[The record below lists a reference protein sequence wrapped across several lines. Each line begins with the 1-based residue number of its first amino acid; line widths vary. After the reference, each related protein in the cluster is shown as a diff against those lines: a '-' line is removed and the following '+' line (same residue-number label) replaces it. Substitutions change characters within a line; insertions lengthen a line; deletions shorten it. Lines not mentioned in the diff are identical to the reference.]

1 MKNRIFLILCL
12 IIFIACKSDKKEG
25 KTETVK
31 EASEYKTLKGNYL
44 YYTNTAILQTPT
56 RVYGVILDENS
67 KELNNKVAP
76 FKVLDTDMVPVEIKG
91 EVIAKDEGEEGW
103 PFKVKIVEILNV
115 IKPLPENK
123 DIITLGK

>member
-1 MKNRIFLILCL
+1 MKKVFLILCL
-12 IIFIACKSDKKEG
+12 IAFIACKSDKKEVE
-25 KTETVK
+25 TEALEKV
-31 EASEYKTLKGNYL
+31 SEYKILKGSYL
-44 YYTNTAILQTPT
+44 YYTNAAILQTKS

-115 IKPLPENK
+115 TKPLPKNK

>member
-1 MKNRIFLILCL
+1 MKKVFLILCL
-12 IIFIACKSDKKEG
+12 IAFIACKSDKKEG
-25 KTETVK
+25 ETEALEKV
-31 EASEYKTLKGNYL
+31 AEYKILKGSYL
-44 YYTNTAILQTPT
+44 YYTNAAILQTPT

-115 IKPLPENK
+115 TKPLLQNK

>member
-1 MKNRIFLILCL
+1 MKKVFLILCL
-12 IIFIACKSDKKEG
+12 ITFIACKSDKKEG
-25 KTETVK
+25 KTEALEKVT
-31 EASEYKTLKGNYL
+31 EYKTLKGSYL
-44 YYTNTAILQTPT
+44 YYTNAAILQTPT

-115 IKPLPENK
+115 TKPLPQNK

>member
-1 MKNRIFLILCL
+1 
-12 IIFIACKSDKKEG
+12 
-25 KTETVK
+25 
-31 EASEYKTLKGNYL
+31 L

>member
-1 MKNRIFLILCL
+1 MKKVFLILCL
-12 IIFIACKSDKKEG
+12 ITFIACKSDKKEG
-25 KTETVK
+25 KTEALEKVT
-31 EASEYKTLKGNYL
+31 EYKTLKGSYL
-44 YYTNTAILQTPT
+44 YYTNAAILQTPT

-115 IKPLPENK
+115 TKPLPQNK
-123 DIITLGK
+123 DIITLGE

>member
-1 MKNRIFLILCL
+1 
-12 IIFIACKSDKKEG
+12 
-25 KTETVK
+25 
-31 EASEYKTLKGNYL
+31 
-44 YYTNTAILQTPT
+44 
-56 RVYGVILDENS
+56 
-67 KELNNKVAP
+67 
-76 FKVLDTDMVPVEIKG
+76 MVPVEIKG